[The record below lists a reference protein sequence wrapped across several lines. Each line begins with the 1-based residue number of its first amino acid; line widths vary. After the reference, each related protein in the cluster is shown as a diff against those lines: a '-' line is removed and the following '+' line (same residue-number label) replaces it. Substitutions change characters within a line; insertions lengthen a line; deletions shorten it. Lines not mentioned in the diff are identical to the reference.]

1 MNSIKHLGRVKNFV
15 QDIRATYRLPL
26 DKIPLLD
33 WIAADAIYGVGYQF
47 QANSFG
53 IADSLGVP
61 FGNILRNNRER
72 GITGRVDLIRLYNKI
87 RYLRFANTPAPIR
100 KNFARNPGD
109 IEDIQRGESKILK
122 NFTRA
127 LLTVRGINFSYTVQE
142 STILPG
148 FLPTPRFFGLSREGA
163 PGLGFVLGSQ
173 DHDIQKKAAQNGWL
187 SPSTVQNTAFQQ
199 NISKKFNARTTLEPF
214 KDFRMQIEWRLDRT
228 DAYQEYYRPGA
239 VGGPFETQSPVRNGQ
254 FSMSFWSFRTAFIGL
269 RGDNS
274 SPIFDRFE
282 SYRQYFIDKLTATNP
297 EKRGTYTKTSQDVLI
312 PAFFAAY
319 SGQPIEKARLS
330 PFYSFPLPN
339 WRIDYNGLSGLDF
352 IKKQFSAFT
361 ITHSYTSNYSVGN
374 FISNL
379 DYGAAYVNLAVQG
392 LPLSTAINQQGQFVP
407 VFAMSTITMSEKFAP
422 MIGVQFQTKSRIS
435 GRLEYNQS
443 RDIALSLSNAQVAEL
458 SNKDLTASAGLT
470 RQNVRIP
477 FRINGAYKKLKNDL
491 TMSLNVT
498 FRDTRAIQR
507 KLDAE
512 QIVTAGNV
520 NFQLRPQISY
530 VVSRRLNFNFYFD
543 RTFNDPLVSNSF
555 RRATTSGGIQV
566 KFNLAE

>member
-1 MNSIKHLGRVKNFV
+1 M
-15 QDIRATYRLPL
+15 
-26 DKIPLLD
+26 
-33 WIAADAIYGVGYQF
+33 
-47 QANSFG
+47 
-53 IADSLGVP
+53 
-61 FGNILRNNRER
+61 
-72 GITGRVDLIRLYNKI
+72 
-87 RYLRFANTPAPIR
+87 R

-109 IEDIQRGESKILK
+109 IEDIQRSESNVLK

-148 FLPTPRFFGLSREGA
+148 FLPTPKFFGLDQNNA

-173 DHDIQKKAAQNGWL
+173 DRTIQERAASKGWL

-199 NISKKFNARTTLEPF
+199 NLSKNFSARTTLEPF
-214 KDFRMQIEWRLDRT
+214 KDFRMQVEWRLSRT

-239 VGGPFETQSPVRNGQ
+239 LGGPFETQTPVRNGQ
-254 FSMSFWSFRTAFIGL
+254 FSMSFWSFRTAFAGL
-269 RGDNS
+269 RNDNS

-282 SYRQYFIDKLTATNP
+282 EYRQYFVDRLTAANP
-297 EKRGTYTKTSQDVLI
+297 EKRGGYNNRSQDVLI

-319 SGQPIEKARLS
+319 SGQPKEKAQLS

-339 WRIDYNGLSGLDF
+339 WRIDYNGLSGLNF
-352 IKKQFSAFT
+352 IRNRFSAFT

-374 FISNL
+374 FVSNL
-379 DYGAAYVNLAVQG
+379 EYGAAYVNLAVQDYKMA
-392 LPLSTAINQQGQFVP
+392 SAVNQLGQFVP

-422 MIGVQFQTKSRIS
+422 MLGVQFQTKSRIS

-443 RDIALSLSNAQVAEL
+443 RDVALNLSNAQVAEL
-458 SNKDLTASAGLT
+458 TNKDLTASVGFT

-491 TMSLNVT
+491 TFSCNLT
-498 FRDTRAIQR
+498 LRDTRAIQR

-520 NFQLRPQISY
+520 NFQLRPQVSY
-530 VVSRRLNFNFYFD
+530 IVSRRLNVNFYFD

-555 RRATTSGGIQV
+555 RRATTSGGVQV